1 MDIAIPQDLSK
12 LRGAGSGFLKAPDSK
27 NLSVGYLL
35 DFNQQQMMNPLELP
49 GQVSVFGCPHLM
61 KGHLLANEYLMA
73 VVTKYGPNVG
83 VQKYA
88 LNSKQELGM
97 LTNSSS
103 SVK

>member
-1 MDIAIPQDLSK
+1 
-12 LRGAGSGFLKAPDSK
+12 
-27 NLSVGYLL
+27 
-35 DFNQQQMMNPLELP
+35 
-49 GQVSVFGCPHLM
+49 M

-73 VVTKYGPNVG
+73 VVTKYDPNVG